1 VSEHRRGLLFGFA
14 AYGLW
19 GLFPLYWPLLEPAAP
34 AEILAHRIVWSLL
47 FVGLLVWV
55 RGRYS
60 TVRSALLDRR
70 TRRLLVVASLVI
82 GCNWFLF
89 IWAVNNHHVVETSL
103 GYFINPLVSVA
114 MGVVAFGERL
124 RRLQWVAIGIAASGV
139 LWLTFD
145 YGRPPWISIALA
157 LSFGTYGLAKKK
169 ANVGAVQSLAVETMV
184 LAPLALGYLVTLQAT
199 GDADFGHHG
208 AGHAAMLIGT
218 GVVTALPL
226 LCFGAAATRIPLSM
240 IGMLQYLTPTLQF
253 FIGVAVYDEP
263 MTPARW
269 VGFVI
274 VWAALAVFTAESL
287 HNRRRELRRARREA
301 EPASVSQQV

>member
-1 VSEHRRGLLFGFA
+1 MSEQRRGLLFGIT

-47 FVGLLVWV
+47 FIGVLVWA
-55 RGRYS
+55 RRRFS

-70 TRRLLVVASLVI
+70 TRRVLVIASLVI

-89 IWAVNNHHVVETSL
+89 IWAVNHNHVVETSL

-124 RRLQWVAIGIAASGV
+124 RRLQWAAIAIAASGV
-139 LWLTFD
+139 LWLTFE

-184 LAPLALGYLVTLQAT
+184 LAPVALGYLVMLQAN
-199 GDADFGHHG
+199 GDAQFGQNG
-208 AGHAAMLIGT
+208 ALHTAMLIGT

-253 FIGVAVYDEP
+253 LIGVLLYEEP

-274 VWAALAVFTAESL
+274 VWAACAVFTVESL
-287 HNRRRELRRARREA
+287 GHRRRQLRRAV

>member
-1 VSEHRRGLLFGFA
+1 MSEQRRGLLFGIA

-55 RGRYS
+55 RRRYS
-60 TVRSALLDRR
+60 TVRAALLDRR
-70 TRRLLVVASLVI
+70 TRTVLVIASLVI
-82 GCNWFLF
+82 GSNWFLF
-89 IWAVNNHHVVETSL
+89 IWAVNNNHVVETSL

-139 LWLTFD
+139 LWLTFE

-184 LAPLALGYLVTLQAT
+184 LAPLALGYLVALQAGGEGT
-199 GDADFGHHG
+199 FGQHG
-208 AGHAAMLIGT
+208 AGHAAMLVGT

-253 FIGVAVYDEP
+253 IIGVAVYDEP

-269 VGFVI
+269 VGFAL
-274 VWAALAVFTAESL
+274 VWAACAVFTTESL
-287 HNRRRELRRARREA
+287 SNRRRQLRRAA
-301 EPASVSQQV
+301 VKEPATV

>member
-1 VSEHRRGLLFGFA
+1 VTEQRRGLLFGIA

-19 GLFPLYWPLLEPAAP
+19 GLFPLYWPLLEPSAP

-55 RGRYS
+55 RHRYS

-70 TRRLLVVASLVI
+70 TRSTLVVASVVI

-89 IWAVNNHHVVETSL
+89 IWAVNDHHVVETSL

-124 RRLQWVAIGIAASGV
+124 RRLQWVAIGIAAAGV
-139 LWLTFD
+139 LWLTFE

-184 LAPLALGYLVTLQAT
+184 LAPLALGYLVTLQAGGT
-199 GDADFGHHG
+199 GEFGQHG
-208 AGHAAMLIGT
+208 AGHTAMLIGT

-253 FIGVAVYDEP
+253 LIGVAVYDEP
-263 MTPARW
+263 MTSARW
-269 VGFVI
+269 VGFVL

-287 HNRRRELRRARREA
+287 HHRHRRLRAAA
-301 EPASVSQQV
+301 EHPAPV

>member
-1 VSEHRRGLLFGFA
+1 MSEQRRGLLFGIA

-34 AEILAHRIVWSLL
+34 LEILAHRIVWSLL
-47 FVGLLVWV
+47 FVGLLVWA
-55 RGRYS
+55 RRRYA

-70 TRRLLVVASLVI
+70 TRTLLVVASMVI

-89 IWAVNNHHVVETSL
+89 IWAVNNQHVVETSL

-114 MGVVAFGERL
+114 LGVVAFGERL
-124 RRLQWVAIGIAASGV
+124 RRLQWLAIGIAAAGV
-139 LWLTFD
+139 LWLTFE

-169 ANVGAVQSLAVETMV
+169 ANVGAVQSLAVETLV
-184 LAPLALGYLVTLQAT
+184 LAPLALGYLVVLET
-199 GDADFGHHG
+199 GGGGEFGQNG
-208 AGHAAMLIGT
+208 AWHTALLVGS
-218 GVVTALPL
+218 GVATALPL

-240 IGMLQYLTPTLQF
+240 VGMLQYLTPTLQF
-253 FIGVAVYDEP
+253 VIGVALYDEP

-269 VGFVI
+269 VGFVL

-287 HNRRRELRRARREA
+287 NNRRRQLRAVA
-301 EPASVSQQV
+301 EPAPV

>member
-1 VSEHRRGLLFGFA
+1 MSEQRRGLLFGIT

-19 GLFPLYWPLLEPAAP
+19 GLFPLYWPLLAPAAP

-47 FVGLLVWV
+47 FIGVLVWA
-55 RGRYS
+55 RRRYS

-70 TRRLLVVASLVI
+70 TRTMLVLASLVI

-89 IWAVNNHHVVETSL
+89 IWAVNNQHVVETSL

-114 MGVVAFGERL
+114 MGVAAFGERM
-124 RRLQWVAIGIAASGV
+124 RRLQWVAVGIAASGV
-139 LWLTFD
+139 LWLTVQ
-145 YGRPPWISIALA
+145 YGQPPWISIALA

-184 LAPLALGYLVTLQAT
+184 LAPLALGYLVTLQAS
-199 GDADFGHHG
+199 GAAEFGQNG
-208 AGHAAMLIGT
+208 AGHTALLIGT

-253 FIGVAVYDEP
+253 LIGVLLYDEP
-263 MTPARW
+263 MTSARW
-269 VGFVI
+269 VGFGL
-274 VWAALAVFTAESL
+274 VWTALAVFTAESL
-287 HNRRRELRRARREA
+287 SRRRRELRRAA

>member
-1 VSEHRRGLLFGFA
+1 MSEQRRGLLFGIA

-55 RGRYS
+55 RRRYS
-60 TVRSALLDRR
+60 TVRAALLDRR
-70 TRRLLVVASLVI
+70 TRTVLVIASLVI
-82 GCNWFLF
+82 GSNWFMF
-89 IWAVNNHHVVETSL
+89 IWAVNNNHVVETSL

-139 LWLTFD
+139 LWLTFE

-184 LAPLALGYLVTLQAT
+184 LAPLALGYLVALQAGGEGT
-199 GDADFGHHG
+199 FGQHG
-208 AGHAAMLIGT
+208 AGHAAMLVGT

-253 FIGVAVYDEP
+253 IIGVAVYDEP

-269 VGFVI
+269 VGFAL
-274 VWAALAVFTAESL
+274 VWAACAVFTTESL
-287 HNRRRELRRARREA
+287 SNRRRQLRRAA
-301 EPASVSQQV
+301 VKEPATV

>member
-1 VSEHRRGLLFGFA
+1 VTEQRRGLLFGIA

-19 GLFPLYWPLLEPAAP
+19 GLFPLYWPLLEPSAP

-55 RGRYS
+55 RHRYS

-70 TRRLLVVASLVI
+70 TRSTLVVASVVI

-89 IWAVNNHHVVETSL
+89 IWAVNDHHVVETSL

-124 RRLQWVAIGIAASGV
+124 RRLQWVAIGIAAAGV
-139 LWLTFD
+139 LWLTFE

-184 LAPLALGYLVTLQAT
+184 LAPLALGYLVSLQVGGT
-199 GDADFGHHG
+199 GEFGQHG
-208 AGHAAMLIGT
+208 AGHTAMLIGT

-253 FIGVAVYDEP
+253 LIGVAVYDEP
-263 MTPARW
+263 MTSARW
-269 VGFVI
+269 VGFVL

-287 HNRRRELRRARREA
+287 HHRHRRLRAAA
-301 EPASVSQQV
+301 EHPAPV